1 MEQPLKYLGNRNQ
14 KKAAANFEICGGLLF
29 HLCFVTKPASLM
41 DVPFQAF
48 PLEEMGEMMKFR
60 INSLVRKTLECY
72 NITKIARSIFFCP
85 LHHCRVKQAAGE
97 HPRRK

>member
-14 KKAAANFEICGGLLF
+14 KEAAAGLKICGGR
-29 HLCFVTKPASLM
+29 HLHIDYVLKTA
-41 DVPFQAF
+41 AF
-48 PLEEMGEMMKFR
+48 MVLYLKAIPLGRMGEMMKSR